1 MLANSPNLAQT
12 WKWGMML
19 EVKELETIRRRSA
32 RSFYAGSIPTRA
44 SSLLD

>member
-1 MLANSPNLAQT
+1 
-12 WKWGMML
+12 ML
-19 EVKELETIRRRSA
+19 EVKELETIRR